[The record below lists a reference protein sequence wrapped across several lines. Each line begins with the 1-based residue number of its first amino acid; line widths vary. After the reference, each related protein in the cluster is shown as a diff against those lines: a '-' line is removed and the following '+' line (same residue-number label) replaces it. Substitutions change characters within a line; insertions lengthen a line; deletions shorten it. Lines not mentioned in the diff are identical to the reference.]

1 MPHRSDESLGL
12 LRREATVSAAGMLPT
27 VNETAFL
34 WSSRVVVRLLASMI
48 YPIAR
53 LTRAPQSAPR
63 MARRLLIAAGVRG
76 WKLIEYQEI
85 ASSAS
90 EYLGANNVSRLSFSG
105 IRPML
110 EEFHEAIQSLRPS
123 HYYFDPR
130 SGSQRFLK
138 AVWEA
143 VVIGIVL
150 ERNRI
155 IPICVVAD
163 FPEKRWR
170 LQAAIVSAGQG
181 VVVSYMAA
189 DIVRGL
195 FPHPRL
201 IGPMPFPLSVKTLRR
216 LKRNRSVGN
225 PDWHHLREKVV
236 FVGMLYEPRKTVI
249 EGIQRELAKR
259 RIPMEIIGRMSDGT
273 RIPVS
278 DYWFILSNARLV
290 VSTSSHIAG
299 SGSEFLRHNHFVYKF
314 IEVTAA
320 NTALA
325 IEPVAFSSHLLTP
338 DVDYLAYSSVAE
350 AVEKIASVWSRPK
363 ALAEIARNGASRAA
377 SLIENHY
384 YWSEVFRALD
394 EGLKVDSH
402 FLEPG

>member
-1 MPHRSDESLGL
+1 MSLPAGA
-12 LRREATVSAAGMLPT
+12 ATVSAAGILPT
-27 VNETAFL
+27 VNGTAFL
-34 WSSRVVVRLLASMI
+34 WISRVVVRLLASLV
-48 YPIAR
+48 YPLAR

-63 MARRLLIAAGVRG
+63 MVRRLLVAAGVRG
-76 WKLIEYQEI
+76 WELIEYQEI

-90 EYLGANNVSRLSFSG
+90 EYLGVSNVSRLSFSG

-110 EEFHEAIQSLRPS
+110 AEFHEAIQSFRPS

-150 ERNRI
+150 ERNRV

-189 DIVRGL
+189 DIVRSL

-201 IGPMPFPLSVKTLRR
+201 IGPMPFPLSVKTLRQ
-216 LKRNRSVGN
+216 LNRNRSVGN
-225 PDWHHLREKVV
+225 PKWRHLRKKVV
-236 FVGMLYEPRKTVI
+236 FVGMLYEPRKAVI

-259 RIPMEIIGRMSDGT
+259 RIPMEIIGRMPDGS
-273 RIPVS
+273 RIP
-278 DYWFILSNARLV
+278 DNEYWSILSNARLV
-290 VSTSSHIAG
+290 VSTSSHVAG
-299 SGSEFLRHNHFVYKF
+299 SGSEFASHHHFVYKF

-320 NTALA
+320 KTALA
-325 IEPVAFSSHLLTP
+325 IEPVAFSFHLLTP
-338 DVDYLAYSSVAE
+338 DVDYLAYSSVEE
-350 AVEKIASVWSRPK
+350 AVEKITLIWSRHK
-363 ALAEIARNGASRAA
+363 ALAKIARNGALRTA

-394 EGLKVDSH
+394 KGL
-402 FLEPG
+402 